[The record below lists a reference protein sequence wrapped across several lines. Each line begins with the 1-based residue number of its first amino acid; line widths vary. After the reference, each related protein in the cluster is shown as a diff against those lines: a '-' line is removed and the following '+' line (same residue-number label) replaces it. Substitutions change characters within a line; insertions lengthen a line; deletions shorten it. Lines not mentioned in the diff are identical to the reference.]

1 MSNNV
6 ILITGAGGFLGS
18 LVCATPT
25 MLCRTNSDT
34 CQSQLA
40 RTLISDSAAQA
51 TDVKLI
57 LADVVQP
64 KSPHGGPNALAIQ
77 ANLTDPTQA
86 DALFNTAFGVP
97 DTVYCLHGIMS
108 RGSEDN
114 FDLGIKVIIWL
125 HCRPDSAHQS

>member
-1 MSNNV
+1 MPAVFSV
-6 ILITGAGGFLGS
+6 DS
-18 LVCATPT
+18 YVHT
-25 MLCRTNSDT
+25 MLCRTKADT

-64 KSPHGGPNALAIQ
+64 KSPQGPSTLAIQ
-77 ANLTDPTQA
+77 ANLTDPAQA

-114 FDLGIKVIIWL
+114 FDLGIKVTFWL
-125 HCRPDSAHQS
+125 YCRPYGAHRS

>member
-1 MSNNV
+1 MCSAHYV
-6 ILITGAGGFLGS
+6 LS
-18 LVCATPT
+18 S
-25 MLCRTNSDT
+25 TNANT

-40 RTLISDSAAQA
+40 RTLLSHSAAQA

-64 KSPHGGPNALAIQ
+64 KNAQGQNTLAIQ
-77 ANLTDPTQA
+77 ANLTDPAQA

-114 FDLGIKVIIWL
+114 FDLGIKVRFVSPQAAL
-125 HCRPDSAHQS
+125 ARTEADVYHR